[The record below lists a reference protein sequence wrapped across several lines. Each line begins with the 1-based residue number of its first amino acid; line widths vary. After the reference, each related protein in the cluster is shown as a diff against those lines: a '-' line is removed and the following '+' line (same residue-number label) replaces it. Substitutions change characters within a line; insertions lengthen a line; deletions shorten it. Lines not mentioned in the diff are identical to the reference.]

1 MDSRLE
7 RRIRGAYAAFAAG
20 DLDTV
25 LAGFAEDVVL
35 ENPEYAMESGT
46 RKGLDGART
55 GLQAL
60 HDQFAYMDLEVRE
73 IEEGPHGVLVV
84 VQVRATGR
92 VSGAPIDATLAHVY
106 GFRDGLVVRY
116 RWFATAAEGRAAAG
130 LA

>member
-1 MDSRLE
+1 VDSRLE

-46 RKGLDGART
+46 REGLDGARL

-60 HDQFAYMDLEVRE
+60 HDQFAYMDLQVRE
-73 IEEGPHGVLVV
+73 VEEGPDGVLVV

-106 GFRDGLVVRY
+106 GLRDGLVVRY
-116 RWFATAAEGRAAAG
+116 RWFATAAEGREAAG
-130 LA
+130 L